1 MRWRSRLL
9 PASAVLAVPAAI
21 ALVLVA
27 VDVLRVADPVAESD
41 VRFQARPTLPEGLW
55 EDIGF
60 LPGGIARRAVG
71 IDDDLAYRRAV
82 WLVSRVQPGKSTTA
96 FRPPELE
103 GLAAGAQAK
112 LVDASRKE
120 KDPRRRAQLL
130 NLLGLLALDRYASD
144 PANRANIIRGAVDS
158 FQSAV
163 KADPDNADAKF
174 NLELVLRD
182 FYAASASGTAP
193 DRGPNRGR
201 QAGLGRSG
209 SGY

>member
-1 MRWRSRLL
+1 
-9 PASAVLAVPAAI
+9 
-21 ALVLVA
+21 
-27 VDVLRVADPVAESD
+27 VDVLRVTDPIAESD
-41 VRFQARPTLPEGLW
+41 VRFQARPTLPDGLW

-71 IDDDLAYRRAV
+71 LDDDLAYRRAV
-82 WLVSRVQPGKSTTA
+82 WLVSRVQPGKNT
-96 FRPPELE
+96 FRSPELE

-112 LVDASRKE
+112 LVEVSRNE
-120 KDPRRRAQLL
+120 DNPRRRAQLL
-130 NLLGLLALDRYASD
+130 NLLGLLALDRYAAD

-182 FYAASASGTAP
+182 FYAASAAGTTP

-201 QAGLGRSG
+201 MAGLGRSG